1 MISST
6 WRAWAGGGLLRETV
20 VHPLSHVPVSRPPL
34 GLVEVILQGCWLGHG
49 AVSGIVQGLQLAL
62 L

>member
-1 MISST
+1 M
-6 WRAWAGGGLLRETV
+6 V
-20 VHPLSHVPVSRPPL
+20 YPLSHVPVSGPPL